1 MMSTTAEGV
10 SKFTLQF
17 VEQECIDDAM
27 IREVE
32 AWRQILWRLG
42 LIGRSPERYDGAGYG
57 NISVRISGDNF
68 TGFLVSGTQTGG
80 LPTLSAKHYALVTDW
95 DPAGNRVIARG
106 LTRPS
111 SEALTHGQLYGLD
124 DAVQCVV
131 HAHCPEIW
139 LQADR
144 LQLPCTDPA
153 ALYGTPEM
161 AREVRRIFG
170 DCRRSGQRLLVMGGH
185 LDGVISFGENPAG
198 AVGVMIEMLALSLAQ
213 GGPEDGP

>member
-17 VEQECIDDAM
+17 DEQDCVDNAM
-27 IREVE
+27 IRNVE

-57 NISVRISGDNF
+57 NISARFSGDNSA
-68 TGFLVSGTQTGG
+68 GFLVSGTQTGG
-80 LPTLSAKHYALVTDW
+80 LPILSAKHYAVVTGW
-95 DPAGNRVIARG
+95 DPAGNTVTARG
-106 LTRPS
+106 LTDPS
-111 SEALTHGQLYGLD
+111 SEALTHGQLYDLD

-144 LQLPCTDPA
+144 LQLPTTDPA

-161 AREVRRIFG
+161 AREVRRVFA

-185 LDGVISFGENPAG
+185 LDGVISFGENPAR
-198 AVGVMIEMLALSLAQ
+198 AVGAMIEMLALSLAQ